1 VGRRLAAAITALAAA
16 KLAAFLVW
24 AAFHDEYD
32 GVVIDTGVAM
42 GAILLLQLVAR
53 VRRRARSAPWIAA
66 GILVS
71 VAAAAIE
78 AAGVSPG
85 GPFTHDDLYHLVQIG
100 GVLLLYRGALR
111 LETQVPG

>member
-1 VGRRLAAAITALAAA
+1 VGRRLAAAISALAGA

-32 GVVIDTGVAM
+32 GVVVDTGVAM
-42 GAILLLQLVAR
+42 GAILLLQIVAWVRHR
-53 VRRRARSAPWIAA
+53 VRSAPWIAA

-71 VAAAAIE
+71 VAAAALE

-85 GPFTHDDLYHLVQIG
+85 GPFTHDDVYHVVQIG

-111 LETQVPG
+111 LETPLPG